1 MRNRTKLVIAG
12 VGVVALLGGGG
23 SAVAAASAASSQ
35 ASVAQSSGGTLIA
48 AKAEAAAA
56 SITRKQAIAIAKKK
70 VPGAWVTEVEREW
83 EHGHRTWKVE
93 LRKGA
98 WEYEVYV
105 SIRTGEIVKFDR
117 DYDD

>member
-83 EHGHRTWKVE
+83 EHGHRTSCGDGIGSERPLSEKPARPD
-93 LRKGA
+93 LRR
-98 WEYEVYV
+98 
-105 SIRTGEIVKFDR
+105 S
-117 DYDD
+117 